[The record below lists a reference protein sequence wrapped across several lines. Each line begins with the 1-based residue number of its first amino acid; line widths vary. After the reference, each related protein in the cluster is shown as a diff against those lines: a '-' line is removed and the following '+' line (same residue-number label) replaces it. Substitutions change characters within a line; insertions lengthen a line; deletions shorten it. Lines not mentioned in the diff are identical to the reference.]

1 MAAHPV
7 PFELTMLGC
16 AVALV
21 LVQIVLQA
29 AAQAPFLSPAV
40 LMGPRD
46 AATAIDNKYVGRIAR
61 ALRNV
66 LETFPLFAAAVLG
79 VVAAGR
85 TGAATAHGAE
95 LYVWA
100 RTLYV
105 PAYISGIPFL
115 RTIIWGVSMA
125 GIVMILWQLLA

>member
-1 MAAHPV
+1 MTAHPV
-7 PFELTMLGC
+7 SLELTMLGC
-16 AVALV
+16 AIALV
-21 LVQIVLQA
+21 LVQITLQA
-29 AAQAPFLSPAV
+29 ASRAPFLSPAT
-40 LMGPRD
+40 LMGSRD
-46 AATAIDNKYVGRIAR
+46 TANVIDNKYVGRIDR

-85 TGAATAHGAE
+85 TSSSTAHGAE
-95 LYVWA
+95 IYVWA

-115 RTIIWGVSMA
+115 RTIIWGVSIA